1 MSLDALP
8 NLLTSLRVAL
18 VPVVF
23 VVLLEDPDDWQVGAV
38 VFAVAAVSDALDGRI
53 ARARGCVSTFGTLMD
68 PLADKLLVGAALV
81 ALFAVGRAAAWVA
94 VIIIARE
101 VAVSALRARAK
112 ATGLVIG
119 ASHLGKV
126 KMVFQVA
133 MILSLTALGTGPN
146 WVQGLVYTTVG
157 VTIASG
163 LDYYWGYRRGMLP
176 AHAVR
181 VVESA

>member
-8 NLLTSLRVAL
+8 NVLTCLRVAL

-23 VVLLEDPDDWQVGAV
+23 ALLLEMPDDWQLGAV
-38 VFAVAAVSDALDGRI
+38 VFALASVSDALDGRI

-81 ALFAVGRAAAWVA
+81 ALVAVDRAPAWVA
-94 VIIIARE
+94 VVIIARE
-101 VAVSALRARAK
+101 VAVSALRGRAK
-112 ATGLVIG
+112 TTGLVIG

-133 MILSLTALGTGPN
+133 MILALMAVGIDSN
-146 WVQGLVYTTVG
+146 WVEGLVYTTVG

-163 LDYYWGYRRGMLP
+163 LDYYYGYRRSMLP
-176 AHAVR
+176 PHAVR
-181 VVESA
+181 AVESA